1 MKESNTSPWMAFWGE
16 DFNRSTIGWSLE
28 ERGAYHFLLWHSW
41 SCDGLPPELD
51 RIFRLDPDLKKVWPC
66 LESKFP
72 IAKDGRRRNPRQE
85 RGRLEML
92 DMCSKK
98 SRAGKLGAYKKHGTC
113 HASATP
119 RATPRAISLP
129 VAEPVA
135 NAWQDAWQTDGYSPS
150 PSPLP
155 SLSLSSLIPS
165 AIKHTLNGVA
175 VEPECDRKRKP
186 ASSISDQDCERVWE
200 LFPRKVGKKKAFALI
215 RKVATE
221 IAYSDE
227 YDQDEPSAGIEVLCE
242 RVRLF
247 AKECQLKDPQY
258 IAHPCTWL
266 NGGRYLDPIHGTESH

>member
-1 MKESNTSPWMAFWGE
+1 M
-16 DFNRSTIGWSLE
+16 E
-28 ERGAYHFLLWHSW
+28 ERGIYITLLWYAW
-41 SCDGLPPELD
+41 VNDGLPVEVDQLD
-51 RIFRLDPDLKKVWPC
+51 RMAYGTKSCWQTIA
-66 LESKFP
+66 SKFP
-72 IAKDGRRRNPRQE
+72 VADDGKRRNPRME
-85 RGRLEML
+85 RDRITLLAQLETWKARGAKGATKRWSKDAPSNASSML
-92 DMCSKK
+92 QASSKQCLED
-98 SRAGKLGAYKKHGTC
+98 AQPIAC
-113 HASATP
+113 Q
-119 RATPRAISLP
+119 ISDIRCQISDTISQIS
-129 VAEPVA
+129 
-135 NAWQDAWQTDGYSPS
+135 NSD
-150 PSPLP
+150 
-155 SLSLSSLIPS
+155 
-165 AIKHTLNGVA
+165 IKHTLNGSA